1 MAELALS
8 GAQLGAL
15 PITNTLFT
23 SFLVAGGILG
33 VAKLATRHMKDVPGP
48 LQNIV
53 EMAVEFVYN
62 LVASV
67 ESNQRKINIFLP
79 IVATFFIYIILANY
93 SGLLPG
99 VGTIGFYDHGHL
111 VPLLRAPAS
120 DLNTTL
126 ALALFSVLAA
136 HVISV
141 RETGWK
147 SYLSHWFSLNP
158 ILLFVGLLELVS
170 EVTKVVSLSFRLFG
184 NIFAGETVLE
194 VMGHSFST
202 FLVPLPF
209 IGLELIVGFAQA
221 LVFAMLTLASL
232 VLLTM
237 DHGSEDAH

>member
-1 MAELALS
+1 MAEQLALS
-8 GAQLGAL
+8 GVQLGDL
-15 PITNTLFT
+15 PITNTMLT
-23 SFLVAGGILG
+23 SIIVAGSILG
-33 VAKLATRHMKDVPGP
+33 AAHFATKKMSLVPSGFQNLA
-48 LQNIV
+48 
-53 EMAVEFVYN
+53 EMVVEFVYD
-62 LVASV
+62 LVSSV
-67 ESNQRKINIFLP
+67 ESSDRKARIFFP

-93 SGLLPG
+93 AGLLPG
-99 VGTIGFYDHGHL
+99 VGTIGFYDHDHL
-111 VPLLRAPAS
+111 VTMLRAPMS

-126 ALALFSVLAA
+126 ALALFSVLSA
-136 HVISV
+136 HFLSV
-141 RETGWK
+141 KETGW
-147 SYLSHWFSLNP
+147 SGYLSHWFSLNP

-209 IGLELIVGFAQA
+209 LGLELIVGFAQA

-237 DHGSEDAH
+237 DHGTDGH